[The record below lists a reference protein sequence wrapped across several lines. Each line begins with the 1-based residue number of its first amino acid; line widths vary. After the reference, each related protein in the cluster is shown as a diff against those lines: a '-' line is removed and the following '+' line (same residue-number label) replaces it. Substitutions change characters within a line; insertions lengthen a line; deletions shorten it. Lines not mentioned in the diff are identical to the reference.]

1 MNNHNHHGNDE
12 VIKSS
17 QLVAAVINSS
27 SQQDD
32 MTLNVAHEK
41 SSQRALQV
49 SSSSSSSPMEGS
61 CISSTLDPGKQV
73 AKGSYL
79 CYPFPL
85 DQDSSSSSSTMRYE
99 FGINSF
105 SQIALYAQLPN
116 NGAFHLLWT
125 ATPPTSIF
133 SESGIQYMRMQGAL
147 GSLAGYN
154 PSRRKIYDSHDDAGK
169 YSPYSI
175 QHGVDLTSNTAMYTN
190 VVSEKEMGSRL
201 ELTEDGVFIL
211 NSNDEV
217 TFQIVVPPQ
226 LKELVVGS
234 IQGFI
239 WDDGNTNDGIFGA
252 GDKAVTS
259 GVDVTLLECGTDK
272 VVRSIKSGSDGTFV
286 MEGLMLCSI
295 GLLGGF
301 LMAILIT

>member
-1 MNNHNHHGNDE
+1 MRITIIRNN
-12 VIKSS
+12 
-17 QLVAAVINSS
+17 
-27 SQQDD
+27 
-32 MTLNVAHEK
+32 
-41 SSQRALQV
+41 
-49 SSSSSSSPMEGS
+49 
-61 CISSTLDPGKQV
+61 ST
-73 AKGSYL
+73 
-79 CYPFPL
+79 
-85 DQDSSSSSSTMRYE
+85 
-99 FGINSF
+99 N
-105 SQIALYAQLPN
+105 N
-116 NGAFHLLWT
+116 NGASFHLLWT
-125 ATPPTSIF
+125 ATPPASIF
-133 SESGIQYMRMQGAL
+133 SESGIQFMRMQGAL

-175 QHGVDLTSNTAMYTN
+175 QHGVDLSTTSANGAMMYTN

-226 LKELVVGS
+226 LKKELVVGS

-252 GDKAVTS
+252 GDKAVSS

-272 VVRSIKSGSDGTFV
+272 VVRSIKSDSDGTFV
-286 MEGLMLCSI
+286 MEGLMM
-295 GLLGGF
+295 LGRE
-301 LMAILIT
+301 

>member
-1 MNNHNHHGNDE
+1 MMILQIIICVVLLLQQFCHAANHISSGSIMGNHYHRHDNDDAF
-12 VIKSS
+12 KSWP
-17 QLVAAVINSS
+17 LLFAAAGVINSSS

-32 MTLNVAHEK
+32 TTQKVVAHHK

-61 CISSTLDPGKQV
+61 CISSTLDPGKQL

-79 CYPFPL
+79 CYPPPPSAG
-85 DQDSSSSSSTMRYE
+85 QDSVSSTTTIRYE
-99 FGINSF
+99 FGINSS
-105 SQIALYAQLPN
+105 SQIALYAQLPTNN
-116 NGAFHLLWT
+116 NGASFHLLWT
-125 ATPPTSIF
+125 ATPPASIF
-133 SESGIQYMRMQGAL
+133 SESGIQFMRMQGAL

-175 QHGVDLTSNTAMYTN
+175 QHGVDLSTTSANGAMMYTN

-226 LKELVVGS
+226 LKKELVVGS

-252 GDKAVTS
+252 
-259 GVDVTLLECGTDK
+259 
-272 VVRSIKSGSDGTFV
+272 
-286 MEGLMLCSI
+286 
-295 GLLGGF
+295 
-301 LMAILIT
+301 